1 MTVGPF
7 SRFGNPAPPRLS
19 AVTLGSSTGGG
30 GSVTNQSGDGYNPAL
45 NGLLLAACDPEMLNS
60 QTTLTAGVPQLFA
73 LPVTSAVTVANFVY
87 NVATAGSTLTAGQ
100 NFVGIYGN
108 RSTNTINLLG
118 LSADQSTNY
127 GTANNRIAA
136 LTVQGGQSLTLPAGS
151 TVWAAFLFNGT
162 TSPTLQRIGSQAIS
176 GNINLAAPNLR
187 SMVIG
192 TGATTLPPT
201 LDLSTA
207 TVASPLWV
215 GLS

>member
-118 LSADQSTNY
+118 LSADQS
-127 GTANNRIAA
+127 
-136 LTVQGGQSLTLPAGS
+136 LTLPAGS